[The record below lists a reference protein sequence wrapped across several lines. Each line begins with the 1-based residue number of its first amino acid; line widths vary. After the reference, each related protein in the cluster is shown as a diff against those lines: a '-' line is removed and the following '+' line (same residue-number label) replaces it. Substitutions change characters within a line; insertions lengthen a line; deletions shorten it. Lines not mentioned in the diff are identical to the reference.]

1 MSVIIKVG
9 INQQKASVR
18 SYEGRRESCAS
29 GARTR
34 MLVPLTAIVTTSLP
48 MAAAI
53 AFCAKDRKTVIQQ
66 FWKNH
71 CKSETTH
78 AKNKNKSTKST
89 RSSKSAKGSKSGKS
103 SRSHRSKSQRSKRSS
118 KSGKKGKSSKSSK
131 KGKSG
136 KSGKSSKSKKA
147 VKGAATSS
155 ASAASGTSAS
165 EKSTR
170 STKSS
175 RKSSKSSKSRKA
187 RRLDSDAQNKMEKSG
202 KSSKIAAA
210 CAAAPKVVRNDKKC
224 VFTIVICQQST
235 GGTQAAKS
243 LVEEVNAIKHSN
255 QLSVA
260 PAKLQYQ
267 TLGGVSQ
274 VELKNTSGERK
285 AYKVKCSD
293 NALYRVNPVFG
304 FAEPHSSVKID
315 VLRLNGEQKTDKL
328 VLLTANAKDSS
339 DPHEAFAKQAEH
351 HEMMV
356 VPLVAS

>member
-53 AFCAKDRKTVIQQ
+53 AFCAKDRKT
-66 FWKNH
+66 
-71 CKSETTH
+71 TH

-118 KSGKKGKSSKSSK
+118 KSGKKGKSLKSSK

-210 CAAAPKVVRNDKKC
+210 CAAAPKV
-224 VFTIVICQQST
+224 QST